1 MDILNKMYEF
11 LVNYGIATKE
21 EINLITTINGNN
33 IKTYE
38 DILYIRTGYQAF
50 YQLSEWEGGDY
61 NE

>member
-21 EINLITTINGNN
+21 EINLITAINGNN

-50 YQLSEWEGGDY
+50 YQLSEWKRGDY